1 MKKRLLFI
9 IMTVLIFFAAFSST
23 EEEEEVTP
31 HDRFDAYIELWN
43 NQEFTKMYE
52 RITEES
58 SADYPTEAFI
68 DRYEKI
74 YEDLDLKNINISY
87 TELSEEDL
95 DEAMEIG
102 EAVQIGRASC
112 REWMRNSDEADGRRE
127 NKRRR

>member
-9 IMTVLIFFAAFSST
+9 IMTVLIFFADCSST
-23 EEEEEVTP
+23 EEVDEVSP
-31 HDRFDAYIELWN
+31 HDRFDAYIELSN

-52 RITEES
+52 QITEES

-102 EAVQIGRASC
+102 EAVLPFTVEVDSKIGRAHV
-112 REWMRNSDEADGRRE
+112 
-127 NKRRR
+127 